1 MTSKD
6 LEQRQREQKGWL
18 TLVFMMF
25 LFPILFFLCVWIPIW
40 MDIASPF

>member
-6 LEQRQREQKGWL
+6 LETQRREQKGWL
-18 TLVFMMF
+18 TLLFMMI
-25 LFPILFFLCVWIPIW
+25 LFPVLFFLCVWIPIW